1 MEEEKKVKDTS
12 NQLKSKV
19 FKKQSNPYDFNWDS
33 IIKLGMVSGIIVLM
47 SAGLFYQRETY
58 KLIGSKQTKDPKPE
72 ALKPSIVTF

>member
-1 MEEEKKVKDTS
+1 MKETS

-19 FKKQSNPYDFNWDS
+19 FKKQGNPYDFNWDS

-58 KLIGSKQTKDPKPE
+58 KLIGSKQTQTKDPKPE